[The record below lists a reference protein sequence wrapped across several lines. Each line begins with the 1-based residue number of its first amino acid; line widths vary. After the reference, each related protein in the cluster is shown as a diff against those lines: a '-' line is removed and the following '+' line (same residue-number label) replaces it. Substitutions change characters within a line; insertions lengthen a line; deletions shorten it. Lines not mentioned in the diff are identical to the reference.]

1 MNNVLIENVEGV
13 SILEEKKNRDALDGV
28 FQTQGSLRKHSCHLP
43 EQAGVELL
51 CVARYDIWGCK
62 KESNKTSTEQTC
74 GHTDQ
79 NGKKYAQ
86 HHIQGQK
93 DQHLGQ
99 GENKSNIHIHQC
111 ENIK

>member
-13 SILEEKKNRDALDGV
+13 SILEEKKNRGALDGV
-28 FQTQGSLRKHSCHLP
+28 FQTPGYLRKHSCHLP
-43 EQAGVELL
+43 EQAGVQLL

-62 KESNKTSTEQTC
+62 MDSNQTNREQTF

-86 HHIQGQK
+86 NHIQRQN

-99 GENKSNIHIHQC
+99 GEDKSHRYNQHS
-111 ENIK
+111 ENIN